1 MNIQLYLLF
10 LDKSTYII
18 VNKATNKLPNK
29 VAKKVADKVA
39 NQVAKEITDKFLCE
53 YFCLIYSLD
62 TDNKNARFS
71 PGKLA
76 I

>member
-10 LDKSTYII
+10 RDKSTYII
-18 VNKATNKLPNK
+18 VNKATNK